1 MTLQRAALW
10 AIVVAATL
18 YLFVA
23 GRGLLLPFVLGI
35 VLWYMVSAL
44 AEAFEHPKLGRL
56 GLPRP
61 IALAAAVCVMGGLVW
76 VVGRTIGRNISA
88 VAAAAPN
95 YERRLQ
101 ILLDEGTR
109 MIGLEQAPTIGEL
122 FDRIS
127 LADTLSSIATAAASV
142 VSVAGIVLIYAG
154 FLFVEQVRFRRKLAI
169 ILGSSMQ
176 QERVLAVLDRIDRDI
191 RIYLRIKT
199 TLAVATAAFAYI
211 VMAWVGVDFAAFWAV
226 MVFFFYYIPTVGSIL
241 AIAAPAILTLVQF
254 DHLTP
259 FLVVL
264 FVFGTIQIVTANV
277 VEPTIM
283 GRSLNLSPLVVIV
296 SLVVWGTIW
305 GVVGMFLC
313 VPIMVVAL
321 IVLAQFETTRP
332 LAVLLSADGKIP
344 ESENMAAQ

>member
-122 FDRIS
+122 NGSRRRLGWFD
-127 LADTLSSIATAAASV
+127 
-142 VSVAGIVLIYAG
+142 
-154 FLFVEQVRFRRKLAI
+154 EP
-169 ILGSSMQ
+169 
-176 QERVLAVLDRIDRDI
+176 
-191 RIYLRIKT
+191 
-199 TLAVATAAFAYI
+199 
-211 VMAWVGVDFAAFWAV
+211 VD
-226 MVFFFYYIPTVGSIL
+226 
-241 AIAAPAILTLVQF
+241 
-254 DHLTP
+254 
-259 FLVVL
+259 
-264 FVFGTIQIVTANV
+264 
-277 VEPTIM
+277 
-283 GRSLNLSPLVVIV
+283 
-296 SLVVWGTIW
+296 
-305 GVVGMFLC
+305 
-313 VPIMVVAL
+313 
-321 IVLAQFETTRP
+321 
-332 LAVLLSADGKIP
+332 
-344 ESENMAAQ
+344 

>member
-10 AIVVAATL
+10 AIVVAATI
-18 YLFVA
+18 YLLVA
-23 GRGLLLPFVLGI
+23 GRGLLLPFVLGL
-35 VLWYMVSAL
+35 VLWYMVDAL
-44 AEAFEHPKLGRL
+44 ADAFEQPRIGRL
-56 GLPRP
+56 RLPRP
-61 IALAAAVCVMGGLVW
+61 VALLAAVCVMGGLLW
-76 VVGRTIGRNISA
+76 VVGRTIGRNVSA

-101 ILLDEGTR
+101 ILINEGAR
-109 MIGLEQAPTIGEL
+109 LVGVEQAPTLGEL

-127 LADTLSSIATAAASV
+127 LADTLSSLATAAASV

-169 ILGSSMQ
+169 ILGAGGHQ
-176 QERVLAVLDRIDRDI
+176 QQVLAVLDRIDRDI
-191 RIYLRIKT
+191 RVYIRIKT
-199 TLAVATAAFAYI
+199 TLAVATAAFAYT

-241 AIAAPAILTLVQF
+241 AIVAPAVLALVQF

-259 FLVVL
+259 FLIVL
-264 FVFGTIQIVTANV
+264 LVFGTIQIVTANV

-283 GRSLNLSPLVVIV
+283 GRTLNLSPLVVIV

-321 IVLAQFETTRP
+321 IVLAQFKTTRP
-332 LAVLLSADGKIP
+332 LAVLLSADGRIP
-344 ESENMAAQ
+344 EPQGEAA